1 MDEFIPHSHMRAD
14 TKATDSQRK
23 LFLHLQSKLMLK
35 QEMLYF
41 FFLPLLGRGFKKL
54 GFSMHLLWFQTLPM
68 EKIPNLTPCPLLD
81 QFFGYLS
88 LANKIVKTKNK
99 NLSHALVYTSGQ
111 PADLLLSHLYQVMI
125 SFLS

>member
-14 TKATDSQRK
+14 TKAIDSQRK

-54 GFSMHLLWFQTLPM
+54 DFSIHLLWFQTLPM
-68 EKIPNLTPCPLLD
+68 EEDTQSDFMPFTGPIFWLPVSC
-81 QFFGYLS
+81 
-88 LANKIVKTKNK
+88 
-99 NLSHALVYTSGQ
+99 
-111 PADLLLSHLYQVMI
+111 
-125 SFLS
+125 